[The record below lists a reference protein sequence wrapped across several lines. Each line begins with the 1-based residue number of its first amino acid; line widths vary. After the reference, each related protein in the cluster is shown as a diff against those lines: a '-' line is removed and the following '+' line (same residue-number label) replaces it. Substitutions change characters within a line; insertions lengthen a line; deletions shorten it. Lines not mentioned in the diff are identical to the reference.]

1 MHNYIICFL
10 DDEGKSLMSKTNKH
24 NEFEIFKRFM
34 DWCVYKS
41 GYLSWVYDQPSLKL
55 NIEDYVNNT
64 LMTEYIDEY
73 NTFKFNTFIFEI
85 GITRLKLRNHI
96 TYTKSLVIDIEL
108 YLEQNPNDKKIF
120 HCIITDTDSLYP
132 LDCLTL

>member
-10 DDEGKSLMSKTNKH
+10 DDEGKSLMSKTNKHKTNKH

-41 GYLSWVYDQPSLKL
+41 GYLSWVYEQPSLKL

-73 NTFKFNTFIFEI
+73 RYNQTE
-85 GITRLKLRNHI
+85 
-96 TYTKSLVIDIEL
+96 TKKSYNIH
-108 YLEQNPNDKKIF
+108 KI
-120 HCIITDTDSLYP
+120 ISNKY
-132 LDCLTL
+132 